1 MHWVYPYQRLRAA
14 NVLST
19 QALLQLAGKGK
30 PKTLTFVSSTSA
42 LDTPY
47 YTALSDTLTSSKEGA
62 GVPENDDLNGSR
74 TGLKTGYGQSKWVAE
89 QLVMAA
95 VAHGARAGIVR
106 PGYVVGDSQ
115 TGTSNTDDFL
125 IRLLKGCAQLGAYAE
140 IRNLVNMVPVDHVA
154 RITTLAALDITRT
167 AERVLQKTSALG
179 KPFTPTP
186 VFHVEGHPKV
196 TYDFVLGSL
205 ALYGWE
211 VKQEEYMT
219 WRKDLEEHV
228 LSSSKTSEED
238 NALFPL
244 LHFVL
249 DDLPTSTKSPSLD
262 DRNTL
267 RVLTAAKE
275 APVNGVAA
283 GMTTETLGLY
293 LAWLTAVGFLPPPA
307 RAVGESIPV
316 VTDASGETLTSTVLA
331 LPKVSAN
338 AQAALGRAS
347 AH

>member
-1 MHWVYPYQRLRAA
+1 MPE
-14 NVLST
+14 SD
-19 QALLQLAGKGK
+19 
-30 PKTLTFVSSTSA
+30 S
-42 LDTPY
+42 LD
-47 YTALSDTLTSSKEGA
+47 
-62 GVPENDDLNGSR
+62 GSR
-74 TGLKTGYGQSKWVAE
+74 KGLKTGYGQSKWVAE

-95 VAHGARAGIVR
+95 VARGARAGIVR
-106 PGYVVGDSQ
+106 PGYVVGDSA

-125 IRLLKGCAQLGAYAE
+125 IRLIKGCAQLGAYAE

-154 RITTLAALDITRT
+154 RITALAALDITLSP
-167 AERVLQKTSALG
+167 ERVLQSPSGLG
-179 KPFTPTP
+179 NPFTPAP

-196 TYDFVLGSL
+196 TYDLVLGSL

-211 VKQEEYMT
+211 VQRQEYMT
-219 WRKDLEEHV
+219 WRKNLEEHV
-228 LSSSKTSEED
+228 LASSKMNEED

-267 RVLTAAKE
+267 RILAAAQE
-275 APVNGVAA
+275 SPDNGVAA

-293 LAWLTAVGFLPPPA
+293 LSWLTAVGFLSPPSVPVGTKLSAGDEQESHAAAAAEVLPLPA
-307 RAVGESIPV
+307 VH
-316 VTDASGETLTSTVLA
+316 
-331 LPKVSAN
+331 AN
-338 AQAALGRAS
+338 ANAALGRAS